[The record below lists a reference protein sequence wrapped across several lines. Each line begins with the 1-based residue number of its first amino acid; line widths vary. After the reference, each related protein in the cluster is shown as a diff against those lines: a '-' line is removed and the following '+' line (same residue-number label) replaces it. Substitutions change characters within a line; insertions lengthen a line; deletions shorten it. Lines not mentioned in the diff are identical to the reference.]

1 MYSPDEREDQEMM
14 VKEMVGLVDSK
25 RSFEKEYSAL
35 ALSNEDYKSLQNDFR
50 LFSCKIEQYKSL
62 TENIAVLD
70 NCPDNELLPR
80 CDNQIVSSC
89 YGEIAYEND
98 EVYFGEIINDEP
110 NGVGVFTDKYSQ
122 SYWGN
127 LKMANNIVLGI

>member
-1 MYSPDEREDQEMM
+1 MM

-70 NCPDNELLPR
+70 NCPDNELLP
-80 CDNQIVSSC
+80 D
-89 YGEIAYEND
+89 A
-98 EVYFGEIINDEP
+98 IIRLYQVAMVKLP
-110 NGVGVFTDKYSQ
+110 MK
-122 SYWGN
+122 
-127 LKMANNIVLGI
+127 